1 MGNWRKVPFA
11 KSCGVK
17 IATENMWNWDNEKNH
32 AAPAGCSDPERFNAQ
47 LDAVNDGDF
56 VACLDIGHAQM
67 RGVGTS
73 APEMIRA
80 LGPRLK
86 ALHIHDNDKWH
97 DSHAIPFSMSIDFGA
112 VAQALKDVQH
122 TGYLTLEATT
132 FLHNYTPDN
141 ILEGMRQLA
150 QSALKIKAFME

>member
-1 MGNWRKVPFA
+1 M
-11 KSCGVK
+11 
-17 IATENMWNWDNEKNH
+17 
-32 AAPAGCSDPERFNAQ
+32 
-47 LDAVNDGDF
+47 DAVNDGDF

-122 TGYLTLEATT
+122 TGYLTLEATHFCIT
-132 FLHNYTPDN
+132 THRITSWRECVN
-141 ILEGMRQLA
+141 
-150 QSALKIKAFME
+150 